1 MTTDSFP
8 LRLDTSTGVIKF
20 IETDSDDLLVLA
32 AKCGQYLAD
41 TFDST
46 AKGRWEL
53 KAGTGDDGYVGSI
66 EDTYW
71 PNNTD
76 GTLVDS
82 AGFAIQ
88 TDTYHVGLVTTQ
100 NVNQKSPPSG
110 DALVYPLRYDRTLG
124 GLQEIGDSGGSDPAY
139 TTVQDTILS
148 LIFQHDLP
156 GVYRMAP
163 SITHSGT
170 GFEVPTELTDFASV
184 QAQYLDSDEWSLV
197 LNLDQEFDGPDG
209 AKTAAERV
217 RIYQKTGITAGSATD
232 TLIKSKR
239 PDGGLRLLKRRNIG
253 AIFLGVGVMAGNDE
267 TSSNLE
273 IQEFFAGGL
282 LNRLMDNQGQ
292 NRPGH
297 FQITTS
303 ATPPSGYRNLGKYI
317 DVRKGIIDNGI
328 TGETIGHNS
337 GISTGGSYTGTFT
350 RRVTIRTQRREG
362 TAVYPQFPAGQTLRQ
377 NQRTR
382 GTARTTASYSS
393 QFSGSVASTSGVIN
407 QYYLHVKI

>member
-71 PNNTD
+71 PNNTT
-76 GTLVDS
+76 GTPTS

-267 TSSNLE
+267 NSSNLE

-282 LNRLMDNQGQ
+282 LNRLVDNQGQ

-317 DVRKGIIDNGI
+317 DVRKGIIDNGT
-328 TGETIGHNS
+328 TGETIGHNG
-337 GISTGGSYTGTFT
+337 GISTGGYYTGYFAG
-350 RRVTIRTQRREG
+350 RIPQREVR
-362 TAVYPQFPAGQTLRQ
+362 AQFYVYPAPNSNRRRRGQVNSRFV
-377 NQRTR
+377 RYYGR
-382 GTARTTASYSS
+382 
-393 QFSGSVASTSGVIN
+393 QFSGSVASTSSVIN